1 MKLLIGFSFIVML
14 ILVSCNDDEDPTLLH
29 IQPLNSHMAV
39 KMNDVVSFNI
49 EGTSV
54 NNLKS
59 FTITSKADQEYTKTI
74 LDSTIS
80 GKSFFLFYEL
90 KVPVYQKDAVEL
102 KLSFGI
108 EDDKGNQSRIGK
120 VLYVTGED
128 YLVETAG
135 HVFYSHA
142 SEKHDAYDLLNE
154 EPVYSEL
161 LDSSTVNV
169 MDVSVD
175 SIDGNS
181 LRRKWESPSGIK
193 FVRFND
199 YDYANATYE
208 TLRNAYLAG
217 VKNDYLQDIK
227 SEDVILTKADSC
239 FMAIKI
245 SAVYDLDST
254 DMDRY
259 VFNIKKVRN

>member
-1 MKLLIGFSFIVML
+1 MKFLKGVLLIVML
-14 ILVSCNDDEDPTLLH
+14 LFVACNDDEDPTLLH
-29 IQPLNSHMAV
+29 VHPVNSYMAV
-39 KMNDVVSFNI
+39 KMKDVVSFNI

-59 FTITSKADQEYTKTI
+59 FTINSKADQEYSQTI

-80 GKSFFLFYEL
+80 GNSFFLFYEL
-90 KVPVYQKDAVEL
+90 KVPVYEKDKVDL
-102 KLSFGI
+102 KLSFII

-128 YLVETAG
+128 ILVETAG

-142 SEKHDAYDLLNE
+142 SEKHDAYDLLEE
-154 EPVYSEL
+154 EPVYTEL
-161 LDSSTVNV
+161 YDSASIHI

-175 SIDGNS
+175 SIDGNT
-181 LRRKWESPSGIK
+181 LKRKWKSPAGIK

-199 YDYANATYE
+199 YDYANANYE

-217 VKNDYLQDIK
+217 VKNDYLQNIM
-227 SEDVILTKADSC
+227 SEDIILTKTDSSY
-239 FMAIKI
+239 MAIKI
-245 SAVYDLDST
+245 SAVYDMDST